1 MIAYFCHPDDNDM
14 LLSNRQRAY
23 QFPGGI
29 FLFLVFWAFLAFGI
43 FALMFRSLPS
53 EIHFVL

>member
-23 QFPGGI
+23 QCPGGI

-43 FALMFRSLPS
+43 FALMFRSLLP

>member
-23 QFPGGI
+23 QCPGGI
-29 FLFLVFWAFLAFGI
+29 FLFLVFWAFWAFGI
-43 FALMFRSLPS
+43 FALMFRSLPP